1 MLLNNEY
8 PESVNEAAQIARAAL
23 PLAGK
28 FALPVNP
35 VNYAVLYEYVAGK
48 NQALKAS
55 LDQLRASSG
64 EISDEQMLS
73 QYKAFV
79 LDTDEEALNE
89 VRQAL
94 VSVMASTRESLD
106 KVGDESQAYQDN
118 LSAAANELQG
128 SGDMSTATDV
138 IAQLI
143 DETVRMQATSQR
155 LQDELAKTNDDLS
168 KLRTEFKRVRHESMV
183 DSLTGIQNRR
193 AFDESL
199 AACCQQSKSNNE
211 PMCLLL
217 VDIDLFKKVNDRF
230 GHVVGDAVLKRVS
243 EAINDCVRGGDIL
256 ARYGGEEFVVVL
268 PNTAMEGAERVAD
281 NICNRV
287 RNQAMDKTLDG
298 QNVGRVTVSVGVAL
312 FHPSETE
319 EAFVVRADTALYRAK
334 ESGRN
339 RVCTHTLS

>member
-1 MLLNNEY
+1 MNGEY
-8 PESVNEAAQIARAAL
+8 PESINEAAQIARAAL

-48 NQALKAS
+48 NQELKAS
-55 LDQLRASSG
+55 LDQLRASSDG
-64 EISDEQMLS
+64 ISDDQMFS
-73 QYKAFV
+73 QYKTFV
-79 LDTDEEALNE
+79 LDTDEEMLKE

-94 VSVMASTRESLD
+94 VSVMASTRESLN
-106 KVGDESQAYQDN
+106 KVDGESQTYQEN
-118 LSAAANELQG
+118 LSAAADKLQG
-128 SGDMSTATDV
+128 SGDLSITADV

-155 LQDELAKTNDDLS
+155 LQDELAKTNEDLS
-168 KLRTEFKRVRHESMV
+168 KLRMEFKRVRHESMV

-193 AFDESL
+193 AFDQSL
-199 AACCQQSKSNNE
+199 AECCEQAKSNSE

-217 VDIDLFKKVNDRF
+217 VDIDHFKKVNDSF
-230 GHVVGDAVLKRVS
+230 GHIVGDAVLKRVS
-243 EAINDCVRGGDIL
+243 EAINDTVRGGDIL

-268 PNTAMEGAERVAD
+268 PNTSMEGAERVAD

-287 RNQAMDKTLDG
+287 RNQSMDKTLDG
-298 QNVGRVTVSVGVAL
+298 QSIGRVTISVGVAL
-312 FHPSETE
+312 FHASESQE
-319 EAFVVRADTALYRAK
+319 EFVVRADTALYRAK

-339 RVCTHTLS
+339 RVCTHTVE